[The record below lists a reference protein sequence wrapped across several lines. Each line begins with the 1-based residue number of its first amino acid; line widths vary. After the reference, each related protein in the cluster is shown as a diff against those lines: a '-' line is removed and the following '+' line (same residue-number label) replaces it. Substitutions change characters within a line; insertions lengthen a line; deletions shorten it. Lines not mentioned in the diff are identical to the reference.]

1 MIFQPVPC
9 PSNSPLIKFISFQF
23 EENNVMGDHVSDLTE
38 VQIVDISSSSLSTD
52 TTAAHKKLH
61 KKCNP
66 LTFFWLLM
74 TSVCLREEQNSKY
87 SHYLYEAFKSDSYLS
102 RSLTI
107 FRRQK
112 KKKTILCVTS
122 CSIVFV
128 LVRISGYYHRIC
140 LTFPTTNFVI
150 GKTPSTVWDKASS
163 LQLLHL
169 SLSSQVLVLVSQ
181 GEKILVL
188 YFVVV
193 KIFQQNKRISL
204 QCWHW
209 QFLNRP
215 SFKAVEWKAISSWKV
230 DACWKNRFLLCFSQD
245 RILPQCLD
253 IIWFSVKCI
262 LMEECSAFL
271 FLSLLLPFWSF
282 LATTHGLFIFIILN
296 RFKSNLEIL
305 FTIF

>member
-230 DACWKNRFLLCFSQD
+230 DACWKNRFFALFFTRQNIATMSGYHLVFSEVHFD
-245 RILPQCLD
+245 GGMFCIS
-253 IIWFSVKCI
+253 FS
-262 LMEECSAFL
+262 LTSSAFL
-271 FLSLLLPFWSF
+271 
-282 LATTHGLFIFIILN
+282 
-296 RFKSNLEIL
+296 IL
-305 FTIF
+305 FGNHSWSVYIYNIK

>member
-1 MIFQPVPC
+1 
-9 PSNSPLIKFISFQF
+9 
-23 EENNVMGDHVSDLTE
+23 
-38 VQIVDISSSSLSTD
+38 
-52 TTAAHKKLH
+52 
-61 KKCNP
+61 
-66 LTFFWLLM
+66 M
-74 TSVCLREEQNSKY
+74 TIC
-87 SHYLYEAFKSDSYLS
+87 
-102 RSLTI
+102 
-107 FRRQK
+107 RRQK
-112 KKKTILCVTS
+112 KKKTILCVIS

-128 LVRISGYYHRIC
+128 LVKISGYYHRIC

-181 GEKILVL
+181 GKKILVL

-215 SFKAVEWKAISSWKV
+215 SFKAVEWKTISSWKV

-245 RILPQCLD
+245 GILPQCLD
-253 IIWFSVKCI
+253 IIWFSMKCI

-271 FLSLLLPFWSF
+271 FLSLFLPFWSF

>member
-1 MIFQPVPC
+1 M
-9 PSNSPLIKFISFQF
+9 
-23 EENNVMGDHVSDLTE
+23 
-38 VQIVDISSSSLSTD
+38 
-52 TTAAHKKLH
+52 
-61 KKCNP
+61 
-66 LTFFWLLM
+66 
-74 TSVCLREEQNSKY
+74 
-87 SHYLYEAFKSDSYLS
+87 
-102 RSLTI
+102 TI

-181 GEKILVL
+181 GKKILVL

-215 SFKAVEWKAISSWKV
+215 SFKAVEWKAIFQLFLAEKLMHAERIGFCFVFHKTEYCHNVWISSGFQW
-230 DACWKNRFLLCFSQD
+230 
-245 RILPQCLD
+245 
-253 IIWFSVKCI
+253 
-262 LMEECSAFL
+262 SAFWWRNVLHFFFSHFFCL
-271 FLSLLLPFWSF
+271 FDPFWQP
-282 LATTHGLFIFIILN
+282 LMVCLYL
-296 RFKSNLEIL
+296 
-305 FTIF
+305 